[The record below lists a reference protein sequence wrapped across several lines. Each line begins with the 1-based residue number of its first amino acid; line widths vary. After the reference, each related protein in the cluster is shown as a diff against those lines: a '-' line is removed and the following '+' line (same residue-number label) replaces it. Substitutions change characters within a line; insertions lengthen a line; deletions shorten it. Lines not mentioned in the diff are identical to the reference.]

1 MNKFFGFLIIIAI
14 VAGGAFFYQ
23 NWQENS
29 YSKEDLKLEILGP
42 SEITLGQ
49 ETEYIVKYKNTGN
62 FQLNNPEFIFEPPEQ
77 ALKDGA
83 FIERQVFGIDQLG
96 EVIYPGQEKV
106 FRFKMRLMGE
116 AEDVKIIKASLSYQ
130 PQDIKARYE
139 SSSSIT
145 TKISSVPITLEF
157 DLPSKAAAGKQFIFR
172 INYFSN
178 VDYLLTDL
186 RCEVEYPFGFEFIKS
201 SPKSV
206 DKADWVIPVLN
217 KSDGGR
223 IEITGIPSGNIGSA
237 QVFKA
242 KLGMWREGEFIV
254 LKEITR
260 GVEIVEPFLYLRQE
274 INGNPQYVAL
284 PGELLHY
291 EIFFKNIG
299 DDSLRDLF
307 LVNNLEGEAFDFN
320 TLSSDSGNHQQGDN
334 SIAFDWKK
342 VSKLQYLL
350 PLEEGKIEFWVKLRE
365 DLGSVKN
372 PILRNKVFV
381 GQAKEEFVTKIN
393 SKMEIVQKGYF
404 EDEVFGNSGPL
415 PPEVGE
421 ITSYTIVWQ
430 IKNYYSNV
438 NNVKVKAVLPE
449 NAELTGEIFPEE
461 EISTFSFDS
470 ESREIVWSVGDVER
484 GVGVSKDGKTL
495 AFQIDF
501 IPEESQQNKSPEII
515 SEVKMTGEDSWTES
529 TAEAISSAVYTNTLN
544 DPGISEEMGV
554 VK

>member
-1 MNKFFGFLIIIAI
+1 MNKFFGFLMIIVI

-29 YSKEDLKLEILGP
+29 YSKENLKLEILGP
-42 SEITLGQ
+42 SEVTLGQ

-77 ALKDGA
+77 ALKGEA
-83 FIERQVFGIDQLG
+83 FLERQVFGVEQLG
-96 EVIYPGQEKV
+96 EVIYPGEEKV

-116 AEDVKIIKASLSYQ
+116 VEDVKIIKASLSYQ

-145 TKISSVPITLEF
+145 TKIKSVPITLEF
-157 DLPSKAAAGKQFIFR
+157 DLPSKAAAGKELIFR

-186 RCEVEYPFGFEFIKS
+186 RCEVEYPFGFEFVKS
-201 SPKSV
+201 SPKSI

-237 QVFKA
+237 QIFKA

-260 GVEIVEPFLYLRQE
+260 GVEIIEPFLYLRQE

-299 DDSLRDLF
+299 DESLRDLF
-307 LVNNLEGEAFDFN
+307 LVNNLEGEAFDLN

-350 PLEEGKIEFWVKLRE
+350 PLEEGKIEFWVKLKE
-365 DLGSVKN
+365 DLGAVKN

-381 GQAKEEFVTKIN
+381 GQAKEEFITKIN

-430 IKNYYSNV
+430 IKNYYSDV

-449 NAELTGEIFPEE
+449 NVELTGEIFPEE

-470 ESREIVWSVGDVER
+470 ESREIVWSVGDIER
-484 GVGVSKDGKTL
+484 GIGVSKEGKTL
-495 AFQIDF
+495 AFQIAF
-501 IPEESQQNKSPEII
+501 VPKESQQNKSPKII
-515 SEVKMTGEDSWTES
+515 GEVKMIGEDSWTES
-529 TAEAISSAVYTNTLN
+529 TAEAISPAVYINTLS
-544 DPGISEEMGV
+544 DSGISEEMGV

>member
-1 MNKFFGFLIIIAI
+1 MNKFFGLLMII
-14 VAGGAFFYQ
+14 VVVVGGAFFYQ

-62 FQLNNPEFIFEPPEQ
+62 FQLHNPEFIFEPPEQ
-77 ALKDGA
+77 ALKGED
-83 FIERQVFGIDQLG
+83 FLERQVFGIEQLG
-96 EVIYPGQEKV
+96 EVIYPGEEKV

-116 AEDVKIIKASLSYQ
+116 VEDVKIIKASLSYQ

-145 TKISSVPITLEF
+145 TKIGTVPITLEF
-157 DLPSKAAAGKQFIFR
+157 DLPSKAAAGKELIFR

-186 RCEVEYPFGFEFIKS
+186 RCEVEYPFGFEFIKA

-237 QVFKA
+237 QIFKA

-260 GVEIVEPFLYLRQE
+260 GVEIIEPFLYLRQE

-291 EIFFKNIG
+291 EVFFKNIG
-299 DDSLRDLF
+299 DESLRDLF
-307 LVNNLEGEAFDFN
+307 LVNNLEGEAFDLD
-320 TLSSDSGNHQQGDN
+320 TLSSDAGSHQQGDN

-350 PLEEGKIEFWVKLRE
+350 PLEEGKIEFWVKLKE
-365 DLGSVKN
+365 DLGPVKN

-381 GQAKEEFVTKIN
+381 GQAKEEFITKIN

-430 IKNYYSNV
+430 IRNYYSDV
-438 NNVKVKAVLPE
+438 NNVKVKAILPE
-449 NAELTGEIFPEE
+449 NVELTGEIFPEE

-495 AFQIDF
+495 AFQVAL
-501 IPEESQQNKSPEII
+501 IPEELHQSQSPKII
-515 SEVKMTGEDSWTES
+515 SEVKMIGEDSWTES
-529 TAEAISSAVYTNTLN
+529 TSETLSPAVYTNTLN
-544 DPGISEEMGV
+544 DFGISGEMGI